1 MPSPTPAVRP
11 VLWIA
16 TTNRGKTR
24 EFKLLLGSR
33 WRVKDLHS
41 FPQLPEIRESG
52 KTFLANASLKALALS
67 RALPGKLIL
76 ADDSGIVVPALGGRP
91 GVRSARFSGPKAT
104 PEKNRTKLLRLMR
117 RVSGLGRK
125 AYFQAALVLA
135 IDGRILGAKYGRIWG
150 KITSVER
157 GVGGFG
163 YDPIFQ
169 PRGFTQTFGELPA
182 VTKKRISHRSV
193 AVRAIKSLLSRD
205 KAFSRAG
212 KHI

>member
-33 WRVKDLHS
+33 WRVKDLHD
-41 FPQLPEIRESG
+41 FPQLPEIRETG

-76 ADDSGIVVPALGGRP
+76 ADDSGLVVPALGGRP
-91 GVRSARFSGPKAT
+91 GVRSARFSGPEAT
-104 PEKNRTKLLRLMR
+104 PEKNRRKLLRLMR

-193 AVRAIKSLLSRD
+193 AVRAMRILFSRDKSLSRD
-205 KAFSRAG
+205 G